1 MKWITAI
8 SMTLLCAVASGCG
21 GGTGAGG
28 TFGSAETLVFEGW
41 EAYRAALEASD
52 YDAAEKL
59 FSDALRLDPAFSEGH
74 NGLGW
79 LNLQRAG
86 QEDES
91 PQERERLTDVAR
103 SNFQRAVAA
112 DPENADAWAGLTG
125 LELAQN
131 NHAAARDAGNQ
142 VLALQPRY
150 FSNHDNVDFRDI
162 HLIMAQA
169 YLNLGAF
176 IESSASLDPNNSLFH
191 IDVVDPGYRSTFE
204 ALGLV
209 PADLIL
215 KIEELQ
221 SQ

>member
-1 MKWITAI
+1 MRHLTATAI
-8 SMTLLCAVASGCG
+8 LLLCLVTAGCG
-21 GGTGAGG
+21 GGTGTGG
-28 TFGSAETLVFEGW
+28 TFGSSETLTFEGW
-41 EAYRAALEASD
+41 EAYRGAIEATD

-59 FSDALRLDPAFSEGH
+59 FTDALNLDPAFSEAH

-86 QEDES
+86 QADED

-103 SNFQRAVAA
+103 ANFQRAVAA
-112 DPENADAWAGLTG
+112 NPDNADAWAGLTG

-131 NHAAARDAGNQ
+131 NWAAARDAGNR
-142 VLALQPRY
+142 VLALQPRF
-150 FSNHDNVDFRDI
+150 FSNHDNVDYRDI
-162 HLIMAQA
+162 HLMLAQA

-191 IDVVDPGYRSTFE
+191 IDSVDPGYKNTFE
-204 ALGLV
+204 TLGLQ
-209 PADLIL
+209 PSDLIL

-221 SQ
+221 LR